1 MNEGNIRYLAV
12 EESLIAVQHRTSG
25 VQVAQQIA
33 EHSTVPVL
41 RGIAH
46 RARNGLDRSFST
58 VLISPNTYLS
68 SVVSFVIS
76 ISRKVEVIRCG

>member
-1 MNEGNIRYLAV
+1 MNGENIRYLAV
-12 EESLIAVQHRTSG
+12 EEGLIAVQHGTGRI
-25 VQVAQQIA
+25 QVAQQIA

-46 RARNGLDRSFST
+46 RARNRLDRSFST
-58 VLISPNTYLS
+58 VSVTQNTYLS
-68 SVVSFVIS
+68 SVGSFVIS